1 MLKEVNIRGFEI
13 IDNISTTFSP
23 GLNIITGETGAG
35 KSLIVEAIQ
44 QLLGARAS
52 SEMVKSDYS
61 KAQII
66 GVFNVPQNEE
76 AIRLL
81 EENGIEAVDELIILK
96 EIANTGKSILKINGV
111 SISSTTMRE
120 IGKFLANIST
130 QMGAQEILSPQYQL
144 EIIDLYGTLSK
155 YRETFKEAFLKWKG
169 LKEKKENIEKI
180 TQNRLQELDFIN
192 YQIEELN
199 RASLVENEDDLL
211 KEEETRLLNLE
222 KLKNDVQEAYSL
234 LYEEENAAIP
244 RISKASQV
252 LLDLDSIDHQLSSLG
267 KELESQ
273 SILLAETART
283 LRTYISRLN
292 DIDSSALEDIES
304 RIHFINE
311 LKRKYRVKTVQELLK
326 ILESLKSK
334 KEELENQEEEEV
346 NLSIAI
352 EEAYREMEIIGE
364 ELSKRRQ
371 SAASELSNIL
381 SEELQYLGMPNVRIN
396 LVNNRLEEPSLSGF
410 DTVSFF
416 ISTSPDEPLKKIE
429 DVVSGGELSR
439 VLLVIKSIVKR
450 IEEPAT
456 LIFDEIDIGIGGKV
470 ALAVGEKIFK
480 LSGTT
485 QVINITHLPQ
495 IAAFAD
501 SHIYIQK
508 EVDNEGKLNV
518 RLKVLD
524 GEERVLE
531 ISRMLTGQV
540 MDTTIVNARELIE
553 YVNRLKSG
561 GTL

>member
-508 EVDNEGKLNV
+508 EVDNEGKLNI